1 MNVVHLVQ
9 AALPHPS
16 PYDPNAR
23 QCNQDPTQYKP
34 QIAESLPV
42 RYYSQGLW
50 GIHYLIS
57 VAAMSASCMLP
68 HCLLPLLEAS
78 PAEDLDSGHDE
89 IDTVKARLQETTER
103 SRVAKK
109 LISDLEAEMVDMTT
123 ASWEAWRSLQHAY
136 RQSEAYR
143 VQRSEFIASLQST
156 TVQLAAAKAL
166 LLAAQSD
173 CVGRLLSKRSG
184 SMDSRLVMAEAHFT
198 ALRTTTYQVSLIV

>member
-1 MNVVHLVQ
+1 
-9 AALPHPS
+9 
-16 PYDPNAR
+16 
-23 QCNQDPTQYKP
+23 
-34 QIAESLPV
+34 
-42 RYYSQGLW
+42 
-50 GIHYLIS
+50 
-57 VAAMSASCMLP
+57 
-68 HCLLPLLEAS
+68 
-78 PAEDLDSGHDE
+78 
-89 IDTVKARLQETTER
+89 
-103 SRVAKK
+103 
-109 LISDLEAEMVDMTT
+109 MVDMTT

-198 ALRTTTYQVSLIV
+198 ALRTTTYQIGSGPRAHLRWSTNAKPKKNFWRKLTSLATRNAAFHL